1 MAAASVL
8 LALTLLLIVAAFV
21 GLPLLQQSQ
30 SADEVTQAELLTEQR
45 ELVLRALA
53 ELELDNAEQKLDPAD
68 HVQQRTLLL
77 QAGAALRRRATS
89 CSSIAVISG
98 AAASASSCCS
108 SAAPACS
115 SSVRCCS

>member
-30 SADEVTQAELLTEQR
+30 SAAEVTQAELLTEQR

-77 QAGAALRRRATS
+77 QAGATLLQQLDAL
-89 CSSIAVISG
+89 
-98 AAASASSCCS
+98 AAETDITAMLEQEVARLRSAGRD
-108 SAAPACS
+108 AH
-115 SSVRCCS
+115 

>member
-30 SADEVTQAELLTEQR
+30 SVDEVTQAELLTEQR

-68 HVQQRTLLL
+68 HAQQRTLLL
-77 QAGAALRRRATS
+77 QAGATLLQQLDAL
-89 CSSIAVISG
+89 
-98 AAASASSCCS
+98 AAAPDITAMLEQEVARLRSAGRD
-108 SAAPACS
+108 AH
-115 SSVRCCS
+115 

>member
-8 LALTLLLIVAAFV
+8 LALTRVRLVAAVV

-68 HVQQRTLLL
+68 HAQQRTLLL
-77 QAGAALRRRATS
+77 QAGAALLQQLDAL
-89 CSSIAVISG
+89 
-98 AAASASSCCS
+98 
-108 SAAPACS
+108 AAPDITAMLEQEVARLRS
-115 SSVRCCS
+115 AGRDAH